1 MMFQSLDQ
9 NTNRVEQCHLRLH
22 VLDLLDETQQLRH
35 RGLNIRQE
43 LLGTELPIIY
53 YILELS
59 SGGNSDNL
67 IVAGVIGIKQMLE
80 NLVDQRSVFC
90 GDLDCDPLTEEDSNT
105 TAKNVESG
113 LLFLYFDDNC
123 VGKERVK
130 VEMLL
135 QDCGSQSYRCVNR
148 VLEQDILVV
157 RRYNVLVKVLS

>member
-1 MMFQSLDQ
+1 
-9 NTNRVEQCHLRLH
+9 
-22 VLDLLDETQQLRH
+22 
-35 RGLNIRQE
+35 
-43 LLGTELPIIY
+43 
-53 YILELS
+53 
-59 SGGNSDNL
+59 
-67 IVAGVIGIKQMLE
+67 MLE